1 MCNKVFNSKEME
13 NIFEIGRE
21 IQFMI
26 DNEVI
31 EIEDSTDAFVLALQL
46 AVEFEE
52 KFSETDDYYGD
63 LIDFIQDKILDK
75 FGVDD

>member
-1 MCNKVFNSKEME
+1 MFKKIFDSKEME

-26 DNEVI
+26 DNETIDVV
-31 EIEDSTDAFVLALQL
+31 DGKDAFVLALQL

-63 LIDFIQDKILDK
+63 LIDFIQDRIVDE
-75 FGVDD
+75 FGIDE

>member
-1 MCNKVFNSKEME
+1 MCNKVFTYKEME

-21 IQFMI
+21 IQALM
-26 DNEVI
+26 DNDVI
-31 EIEDSTDAFVLALQL
+31 EIDDSKNAFDFAMQL

-52 KFSETDDYYGD
+52 NYPDTEDYYGD
-63 LIDFIQDKILDK
+63 LIDFIQDKILDE